1 MYEYYVKKVENVVDG
16 DTIDV
21 LIDLGF
27 DILFASRVRLAGIDT
42 PESRTKDLAE
52 KALGLE
58 AKEYL
63 KKHFKDAKSVIL
75 KTEKM
80 DSSEK
85 YGRILGWVYVDGNT
99 ISLNDMMINDGY
111 AWGYLGDTKV
121 KDFNALKK
129 ILYFTADWCAPCKR
143 VRPIVEQLNK
153 DQSDVRFFIIDVDLE
168 TEMASDFEIKS
179 VPTFVVMKDNTEI
192 HRVSG
197 VQTRDQ
203 LEELINYE

>member
-1 MYEYYVKKVENVVDG
+1 MYEYYVRKVEGVVDG

-42 PESRTKDLAE
+42 PESRTKDLKE

-58 AKEYL
+58 SKEYL
-63 KKHFKDAKSVIL
+63 KKALKDAKSVVI

-85 YGRILGWVYVDGNT
+85 YGRILGWVYINGDTV
-99 ISLNDMMINDGY
+99 SLNDMMINDGY

-121 KDFNALKK
+121 KDFDALVKARKK
-129 ILYFTADWCAPCKR
+129 
-143 VRPIVEQLNK
+143 
-153 DQSDVRFFIIDVDLE
+153 
-168 TEMASDFEIKS
+168 
-179 VPTFVVMKDNTEI
+179 
-192 HRVSG
+192 SG
-197 VQTRDQ
+197 K
-203 LEELINYE
+203 

>member
-52 KALGLE
+52 KTLCLE
-58 AKEYL
+58 DKEYL

-129 ILYFTADWCAPCKR
+129 AR
-143 VRPIVEQLNK
+143 V
-153 DQSDVRFFIIDVDLE
+153 
-168 TEMASDFEIKS
+168 KS
-179 VPTFVVMKDNTEI
+179 GK
-192 HRVSG
+192 
-197 VQTRDQ
+197 
-203 LEELINYE
+203 

>member
-1 MYEYYVKKVENVVDG
+1 MYEYYVRKVEGVVDG

-42 PESRTKDLAE
+42 PESRTKDLKE

-58 AKEYL
+58 SKEYL
-63 KKHFKDAKSVIL
+63 KKALKDAKSVII

-85 YGRILGWVYVDGNT
+85 YGRILGWVYINGDTV
-99 ISLNDMMINDGY
+99 SLNDMMINDGY

-121 KDFNALKK
+121 KDFDALAKARKK
-129 ILYFTADWCAPCKR
+129 
-143 VRPIVEQLNK
+143 
-153 DQSDVRFFIIDVDLE
+153 
-168 TEMASDFEIKS
+168 
-179 VPTFVVMKDNTEI
+179 
-192 HRVSG
+192 SG
-197 VQTRDQ
+197 K
-203 LEELINYE
+203 

>member
-1 MYEYYVKKVENVVDG
+1 MYQYYVRKVEGVVDG

-42 PESRTKDLAE
+42 PESRTKDLKE

-63 KKHFKDAKSVIL
+63 KKALKDAKSVVI

-85 YGRILGWVYVDGNT
+85 YGRILGWIYINDETV
-99 ISLNDMMINDGY
+99 SLNDMMINDGY

-121 KDFNALKK
+121 KDFDALAKARKK
-129 ILYFTADWCAPCKR
+129 
-143 VRPIVEQLNK
+143 
-153 DQSDVRFFIIDVDLE
+153 
-168 TEMASDFEIKS
+168 
-179 VPTFVVMKDNTEI
+179 
-192 HRVSG
+192 SG
-197 VQTRDQ
+197 K
-203 LEELINYE
+203 

>member
-1 MYEYYVKKVENVVDG
+1 MYEYYVRKVENIVDG

-27 DILFASRVRLAGIDT
+27 DILFQSRVRLAGIDT

-63 KKHFKDAKSVIL
+63 KKNLKDAKSVVS

-85 YGRILGWVYVDGNT
+85 YGRILGWVYINGDT
-99 ISLNDMMINDGY
+99 ESLNDKMINDGY

-121 KDFNALKK
+121 KDFEALKK
-129 ILYFTADWCAPCKR
+129 ARA
-143 VRPIVEQLNK
+143 
-153 DQSDVRFFIIDVDLE
+153 
-168 TEMASDFEIKS
+168 KS
-179 VPTFVVMKDNTEI
+179 GK
-192 HRVSG
+192 
-197 VQTRDQ
+197 
-203 LEELINYE
+203 